1 MCEEGKLT
9 KSLQKR
15 AVTPCVHACGG
26 YYTPVHRASAPDTP
40 RMATCKLFQTQIRS
54 VCFIRVR
61 SYGALVR
68 SLSDRCEF
76 AHVPG
81 RGLRWV

>member
-26 YYTPVHRASAPDTP
+26 YYTPVHKSQRARHTA
-40 RMATCKLFQTQIRS
+40 
-54 VCFIRVR
+54 
-61 SYGALVR
+61 YGYVQA
-68 SLSDRCEF
+68 LSDTNT
-76 AHVPG
+76 
-81 RGLRWV
+81 